1 MIKEKYRDIN
11 LIRKSEAFKT
21 INCKSPQT
29 PTVQEVAETILNK
42 RINNKLLG

>member
-21 INCKSPQT
+21 INSKSPSISA
-29 PTVQEVAETILNK
+29 VQEVAETILIK

>member
-1 MIKEKYRDIN
+1 MIKEKYKDID

-21 INCKSPQT
+21 INSKCP
-29 PTVQEVAETILNK
+29 PTSAIQEVAETILIK